1 MDEEK
6 KYSIVGRV
14 EIGTDEYRDLIEKNA
29 SLQNE
34 NFSIRNQKWKLEDEN
49 RELQKRTSSQK
60 ELIENYKLFLSE
72 KELTKD
78 FDIWAYKKSIE
89 QKNQEEE

>member
-78 FDIWAYKKSIE
+78 FDLWAYKKSIE
-89 QKNQEEE
+89 QKNQEE